1 MMKQSPVK
9 GIAYMDKKV
18 PKSIKYANVQSKLD
32 TGVTVDKV
40 KYVTAREYSRRR
52 EEIFYR
58 ITTKQLYELYNEYE
72 GDERETLAEAFGDG
86 IGGPRI
92 VSHNEM
98 AQPTYDRPYLIL
110 DVREPEHYRKSHL
123 FNARNFPHSYLRR
136 DQSPPELYSF
146 RNKPGM
152 LIIVYCDDER
162 ISRDTGKL
170 LVDRGTDN
178 IYLLSGGYDDFVAD
192 FPSYV
197 EGDIPPLSKLPPKSK
212 YQRTPLS
219 YVPEEQRLT
228 KEALRAGGLTSAR
241 SPGYTSSAMNSA
253 RGSGRGVP
261 LSARTRDDKSES
273 GFSTRSNRSVAE
285 TVISRAVSRKGKF

>member
-18 PKSIKYANVQSKLD
+18 PKSSKYANVQAKLD

-58 ITTKQLYELYNEYE
+58 ITAKQLYELYNEYE
-72 GDERETLAEAFGDG
+72 GDERETLAEAFSDG

-92 VSHNEM
+92 VSHTEM

-110 DVREPEHYRKSHL
+110 DVREPEDYRKSHL
-123 FNARNFPHSYLRR
+123 FNARSFPNNFLRR

-152 LIIVYCDDER
+152 LIIIYCDDER
-162 ISRDTGKL
+162 VSRDTAKL

-178 IYLLSGGYDDFVAD
+178 IYLLSGGYNDFVGEY
-192 FPSYV
+192 PSYV
-197 EGDIPPLSKLPPKSK
+197 EGDIPPPLKTPTTKSK

-219 YVPEEQRLT
+219 FVPEEQRLT
-228 KEALRAGGLTSAR
+228 KEALRAGGLSINPR
-241 SPGYTSSAMNSA
+241 SPGGLTA
-253 RGSGRGVP
+253 RGAVRIP
-261 LSARTRDDKSES
+261 LTSRTRDDKSES
-273 GFSTRSNRSVAE
+273 GISTRSNRSVAE
-285 TVISRAVSRKGKF
+285 TIISRAVSRKGKF